1 MMSGEFSPST
11 AALAALSAVSLYSTS
26 VCDLTFPM
34 CVFRCLWS
42 LSYSSWFVSC
52 RRSLWR
58 CWL

>member
-1 MMSGEFSPST
+1 MSGVFLPPT
-11 AALAALSAVSLYSTS
+11 TALAALSAGSLYFTS

-34 CVFRCLWS
+34 CVFSYLES
-42 LSYSSWFVSC
+42 LTFSSWFVSF